1 MASEIRLRM
10 GVVLKKILF
19 DGGENTGKSS
29 IVTRL
34 SDNLYADT
42 YIPTMGVEFRFIQHG
57 NVKLQ
62 IWDVAGQERFRAN
75 PETYYTA
82 ADVVLY
88 VFDLTNKASFDR
100 LDTIIPVAQKACS
113 AETIHYLIGNKSD
126 TEHRAVTYHDMDNL
140 TVKYNL
146 SGYFHVSA
154 KSGEGIEHI
163 RNILVGLN
171 APEPL

>member
-1 MASEIRLRM
+1 M
-10 GVVLKKILF
+10 GIILKKILV
-19 DGGENTGKSS
+19 DGAENTGKSS

-42 YIPTMGVEFRFIQHG
+42 YIPTIGVEFRFIQHE
-57 NVKLQ
+57 NVDLQ

-126 TEHRAVTYHDMDNL
+126 TGPRAVTSQDVADIIA
-140 TVKYNL
+140 KYNL
-146 SGYFHVSA
+146 SEYVHASA
-154 KSGEGIEHI
+154 KSGHAIEDI
-163 RNILVGLN
+163 RNLLVRLN
-171 APEPL
+171 HYKMDL